1 MLVIPRL
8 ATRNEKASIDG
19 ASDAGLGVFC
29 VFDGH
34 NGAEAAA
41 MLEEIFP
48 DILRNALRQLAG
60 GDTPSKLA
68 RQSSFDPAEGDW
80 GLRQRLVRAALGAA
94 FVQADKDTR
103 VLKKGGATATVL
115 VVDEVPAGWLVTVAN
130 VGDSHAFL
138 YTPKEAAAPV
148 ISREPL
154 GFDASAPA
162 GPARAA
168 SVRSLDSGSSMAA
181 LGGDSRRSSG
191 SGGSSRSRSGQSKS
205 GVFGSSRR
213 SQSVHCLTQ
222 EHRAETNAAEVAR
235 IEGSGTGATIRRH
248 KIGIMEVGPL
258 RVWPGGL
265 ALTRTIG
272 DHDVGP
278 AVIAEPD
285 FSHAFVSAETGGRV
299 VMASDG
305 YWDVV
310 TRAKLSR
317 DVKEAAPDVAA
328 RKLVEVALG
337 EYTMKLS
344 RRGREPGREYTP
356 GLIVEDDTSILVL
369 DFMPNVSRTADGE
382 YLAPLASRTRS
393 ARR

>member
-8 ATRNEKASIDG
+8 ATRNERASIDA
-19 ASDAGLGVFC
+19 ASAAGLGVFC

-48 DILRNALRQLAG
+48 DILRNALRRQAG
-60 GDTPSKLA
+60 ADAPSRSA
-68 RQSSFDPAEGDW
+68 SFDTAEGDW

-222 EHRAETNAAEVAR
+222 EHRAETSASEVAR

-310 TRAKLSR
+310 KRAKLSR

-369 DFMPNVSRTADGE
+369 DFMPNVSRAADGE

>member
-8 ATRNEKASIDG
+8 ATRNEAASIDG
-19 ASDAGLGVFC
+19 ASAAGLGVFC

-41 MLEEIFP
+41 MLEEVFP
-48 DILRNALRQLAG
+48 DILRDALRRQAG
-60 GDTPSKLA
+60 GDAPSKRA
-68 RQSSFDPAEGDW
+68 SFDPAEGDW
-80 GLRQRLVRAALGAA
+80 GLRQRRVRGALGAA
-94 FVQADKDTR
+94 FVRADNDTR
-103 VLKKGGATATVL
+103 VLKKGGATATAL
-115 VVDEVPAGWLVTVAN
+115 VVDEVPGGWLVTVAN

-168 SVRSLDSGSSMAA
+168 SVRSLDSGSSIQTAF
-181 LGGDSRRSSG
+181 GGDSQRGSG
-191 SGGSSRSRSGQSKS
+191 SGGSSRSRSGRSKS
-205 GVFGSSRR
+205 GVFGSSRK

-235 IEGSGTGATIRRH
+235 IEGSGTGAVIRRH

-285 FSHAFVSAETGGRV
+285 FSHVFVSAETGGRV

-317 DVKEAAPDVAA
+317 DVKEAAPDAAA
-328 RKLVEVALG
+328 RKLVEVALT

-369 DFMPNVSRTADGE
+369 DFMPNVSRAVDGE